1 MTRTLK
7 LHDLAPSPNNIKV
20 RLALGYKKIPYER
33 IPVQPGSDRAD
44 LVRLSGQPLSPVIE
58 HGDTVLFDSGAI
70 LRYLEANFLDTPRLY
85 SERRDEMKKIEEWE
99 HWAGHEPAKSV
110 GSCFAQLRAAQP
122 DTEVLVKARAML
134 HTAADRIEA
143 TLADSDT
150 LIPGRITAAD
160 IVIAPCLSLGMI
172 TEPELQQMPF
182 LKFFVEHFRLEGHP
196 RTRDWVGRLM
206 AYDRPV

>member
-7 LHDLAPSPNNIKV
+7 LHDLAPSPNSIKI

-33 IPVQPGSDRAD
+33 IPVPAGSDRAD
-44 LVRLSGQPLSPVIE
+44 LVRLSGQPLTPVIE

-110 GSCFAQLRAAQP
+110 SSVFGQLRAPQP
-122 DTEVLVKARAML
+122 SAEVLVKARAML
-134 HTAADRIEA
+134 HTAAERIED
-143 TLADSDT
+143 TLATSDT
-150 LIPGRITAAD
+150 LIPGRMTAAD
-160 IVIAPCLSLGMI
+160 IIIASCVSLSLI
-172 TEPELQQMPF
+172 TEKQLQAMPF
-182 LKFFVEHFRLEGHP
+182 LSFFVEHFRLEGHP

-206 AYDRPV
+206 AYDRPL